1 MSDLTPLKTAS
12 TQQTVT
18 LQKTVTVLRTVLF
31 GDCDP
36 EGIVYTPR
44 FSYFAVEAIQDALAI
59 WLDDQSNEESKQ
71 AKKSGGLRKLMNYGI
86 LPPARAFSLEFH
98 HPVTWD
104 DELSIKV
111 WVSQITDRSFSFQVE
126 AWLETSRLSDAKDI
140 LAFTAKITQVCVS
153 RENHQSMPLPVNL
166 RERLS
171 SLLI

>member
-1 MSDLTPLKTAS
+1 MSDLTAQK
-12 TQQTVT
+12 TVT
-18 LQKTVTVLRTVLF
+18 LQRTVLF

-44 FSYFAVEAIQDALAI
+44 FSYFAVEAIQDALSI
-59 WLDDQSNEESKQ
+59 WLVDKPKDPTKPP
-71 AKKSGGLRKLMNYGI
+71 KKNGGLRKLMDHGI

-111 WVSQITDRSFSFQVE
+111 WVCQITERSFSFQVE
-126 AWLETSRLSDAKDI
+126 AWLATSRLSDAHNV
-140 LAFTAKITQVCVS
+140 LAFSAKLTQVCVS
-153 RENHQSMPLPVNL
+153 RENHQSMPLPDDL

-171 SLLI
+171 ALLI

>member
-1 MSDLTPLKTAS
+1 LSDLTIQKI
-12 TQQTVT
+12 VT
-18 LQKTVTVLRTVLF
+18 LQRTVLF

-44 FSYFAVEAIQDALAI
+44 FSYFSVEAIQDALSI
-59 WLDDQSNEESKQ
+59 WLVDKPKDPTKLR
-71 AKKSGGLRKLMNYGI
+71 KKSGGLRKLMDHGI

-111 WVSQITDRSFSFQVE
+111 WVCQITERSFSFQVE
-126 AWLETSRLSDAKDI
+126 GWLESSRLSDAHNV
-140 LAFTAKITQVCVS
+140 LAFSAKLTQVCVS
-153 RENHQSMPLPVNL
+153 RESHQSMPLPDDL

-171 SLLI
+171 ALLI

>member
-1 MSDLTPLKTAS
+1 LAYSN
-12 TQQTVT
+12 TQKVITIQ
-18 LQKTVTVLRTVLF
+18 RPVLF

-44 FSYFAVEAIQDALAI
+44 FSYFTVEAIQDALTL
-59 WLDDQSNEESKQ
+59 WLDEHPNNSKNTTG
-71 AKKSGGLRKLMNYGI
+71 KSGGLRKLMGYDI

-111 WVSQITDRSFSFQVE
+111 WLSQITERSFSFQVE
-126 AWLETSRLSDAKDI
+126 GWLDTSRLSDARNT
-140 LAFTAKITQVCVS
+140 LAFTAKLTQVCMS
-153 RENHQSMPLPVNL
+153 RESHQSISIPTEL

-171 SLLI
+171 DLLI

>member
-1 MSDLTPLKTAS
+1 MSDL
-12 TQQTVT
+12 T
-18 LQKTVTVLRTVLF
+18 LQKTVTIQRTVLF

-44 FSYFAVEAIQDALAI
+44 FSYFSIEAIQDALSI
-59 WLDDQSNEESKQ
+59 WLVDKPKDPTK
-71 AKKSGGLRKLMNYGI
+71 KTTKSGGLRKLMDHGI

-111 WVSQITDRSFSFQVE
+111 WVCQITERSFSFQVE
-126 AWLETSRLSDAKDI
+126 AWLKNSRVSDTENI
-140 LAFTAKITQVCVS
+140 LAFTARLTQVCVS
-153 RENHQSMPLPVNL
+153 RENHQSMALPKDL

-171 SLLI
+171 ALLIE